1 MKSDDKPPAKGEFCH
16 RHFSWL
22 CQAGQGKCQR
32 GDDYEPPPFDPLVCD
47 IDQGTEN

>member
-1 MKSDDKPPAKGEFCH
+1 MTDETNDTKPTASTPPARGEFCH

-32 GDDYEPPPFDPLVCD
+32 GEG
-47 IDQGTEN
+47 QQ